1 MKLRSPRQTI
11 LAHELRTAGYG
22 SSPVINQRGEINAS
36 DRVEAFKQIAK
47 LVEAMAD
54 PRNNVMSVE
63 QAAEQEQTA
72 KENRELLQAAYDDA
86 AVHRQVGEVLAN
98 DLYTTGKRQGFAR
111 RFMARSPLTRGAIPR
126 VNLRQNNV
134 ITVKTSTISKIE
146 TQYILDKVFY
156 PQEFY
161 ISGRVFV
168 EKKDIDQSNSDILQ
182 EKFSEG
188 LQHLM
193 VMEDRHWYNMV
204 QATVNTENVLSNFV
218 GTFNPNALGILVDQ
232 VTRWGI
238 PTAGLLI
245 ATDLWR
251 DFMADTGFQQA
262 LDPVTKYEL
271 VSTGVLAELKGMPI
285 ISDSYRFPEHKV
297 LNKGDMILVGQP
309 DMHGQYTDRD
319 GVTSEPV
326 TMVIE
331 GVPGR
336 GWMWT
341 ETMSMFL
348 ANARSVAVGNRV

>member
-1 MKLRSPRQTI
+1 MKLRTPRQTV
-11 LAHELRTAGYG
+11 LAHELRSAGYG
-22 SSPVINQRGEINAS
+22 SSAIVNARGEINAA
-36 DRVEAFKQIAK
+36 DRAEAFKQIAK
-47 LVEAMAD
+47 LVEAMSD
-54 PRNNVMSVE
+54 PRNAVMSSE
-63 QAAEQEQTA
+63 EAADQEKTA
-72 KENRELLQAAYDDA
+72 KENRELLQAAYDDP

-126 VNLRQNNV
+126 VNLRRNDV
-134 ITVKTSTISKIE
+134 ITVKTTTISKIE

-193 VMEDRHWYNMV
+193 VMEDRHWYSMV

-232 VTRWGI
+232 VARWGI

-297 LNKGDMILVGQP
+297 LNRGDMILVGQP

-341 ETMSMFL
+341 ETMSMFI
-348 ANARSVAVGNRV
+348 ANARSVAMGNRV